1 MAEFIEKWNDKDS
14 VNFIRKGL
22 IKYNASCLPDEIK
35 SPLDQF
41 SLLIRDTEGYPF
53 GGVTGTIFWQHLHI
67 DFLWVDI
74 EYRGKGYGSQL
85 LKKAERVAKDKHCRI
100 ILLDTFSFQ
109 APDFYKKHGYVE
121 YGIIQDHPKGFSQH
135 FFQKRL

>member
-41 SLLIRDTEGYPF
+41 SLLIRDKEGNTF

-74 EYRGKGYGSQL
+74 EHRGRGYGSQL
-85 LKKAERVAKDKHCRI
+85 LKKAERVAKDKLCRI